1 MLTFTPFEVGSPH
14 NRRGSDV
21 HLSIATT
28 KNRATDLG
36 FLLHKHPDRVFESSQ
51 DRSSKVRATGFY
63 AEAGEDR
70 CEFCLHVEVDPV
82 ERVRGLAWS
91 DGIAQYVEPQPFLA
105 GSYMSHAISLAL
117 RSAMNGVATS
127 KDAAEDA
134 RLKALV
140 EETWPLEIVVSPV
153 RTSRGLI
160 LRLFEPLGWNVE
172 IDSVPL
178 DVPGGVRETNLHTI
192 RLAGS
197 CAVRD
202 ALTHLYVLL
211 PALDPQRH
219 YFYGESEVE
228 KLLEKSSRW
237 LDGHPSKE
245 LIVSRYLS
253 KSRELRETA
262 FLRIDEGA
270 GVERDVPE
278 AQERQSA
285 HDGRH
290 QRIVQV
296 LQAAGAR
303 RIADLGCGE
312 GRLLSRLAE
321 LPGQLEFVGVEP
333 SSRDLD
339 KAKKNLSRNP
349 SRQMDDRIKLLHG
362 SVLYADDRLK
372 DFDAAVLSEVVEHI
386 EPDRLVHMERCVFG
400 EMSPRMVVVTT
411 PNGSYNAVFGLPA
424 GSFRHPDHRFE
435 WTREEAAAWAQKVST
450 EHGYDYDF
458 SGIGDFVEEY
468 GHLSHFI
475 VFRKV

>member
-1 MLTFTPFEVGSPH
+1 VY
-14 NRRGSDV
+14 
-21 HLSIATT
+21 LSIATT
-28 KNRATDLG
+28 KNKATDLG
-36 FLLHKHPDRVFESSQ
+36 FLLHKHPDRVFESSP

-63 AEAGEDR
+63 PEAGENR
-70 CEFCLHVEVDPV
+70 CEFCLQVEVDPV

-91 DGIAQYVEPQPFLA
+91 NGIAQYVEPQPFLA
-105 GSYMSHAISLAL
+105 GSYMSHAISLTL
-117 RSAMNGVATS
+117 RSAMNGVAAS
-127 KDAAEDA
+127 KDVDQNAH
-134 RLKALV
+134 LKELV
-140 EETWPLEIVVSPV
+140 DQTWPLEIVVSPV

-160 LRLFEPLGWNVE
+160 LRLFEPLGWVVE

-178 DVPGGVRETNLHTI
+178 EVPGGIRETDLHTI
-192 RLAGS
+192 RLSGS
-197 CAVRD
+197 HMVRD

-219 YFYGESEVE
+219 YFYGENEVE

-237 LDGHPSKE
+237 LETHPSKE

-262 FLRIDEGA
+262 FLRIDDGTGA
-270 GVERDVPE
+270 ERDAPE
-278 AQERQSA
+278 VQERQSA

-290 QRIVQV
+290 LRIIEV
-296 LQAAGAR
+296 LQASGAR

-312 GRLLSRLAE
+312 GRLLARLVE
-321 LPGQLEFVGVEP
+321 LPRQFELVGIEP

-349 SRQMDDRIKLLHG
+349 SRQMDERVSLLHG

-400 EMSPRMVVVTT
+400 EMQPKTVVITT
-411 PNGSYNAVFGLPA
+411 PNRSYNAVFGLPA
-424 GSFRHPDHRFE
+424 GRFRHPDHRFE
-435 WTREEAAAWAQKVST
+435 WTREEAATWAQKVAT
-450 EHGYDYDF
+450 EYGYDYDF
-458 SGIGDFVEEY
+458 AGVGDFVEEY
-468 GHLSHFI
+468 GHLSHFV
-475 VFRKV
+475 VFKRG